1 MVTQGS
7 ASSSAEGTTATAISS
22 CRYPPRQASRNQGN
36 SSSASDIMPRHIVHV
51 LSDDTEFD
59 TIYLQHLHE
68 EGFNVFYETFTGDVK
83 NFNWTIRHL
92 SDDLERGQKYAII
105 AFGEAATHALSA
117 AQQTSLPHC
126 VSLICYYPTAVP
138 APTHKYPASL
148 DILCH
153 LAAIQPF
160 GAATFKTHVYS
171 DVYPGFA
178 ESDLQEYDKFAA
190 GLSWGRTLACLR
202 RAFGM
207 VVDLERVVDEYNTC
221 KFVDSHHNLIFHSK
235 ETTETEY
242 TDKFGAV
249 TSTSIPNQVHYGNH
263 VPTMTGGVG
272 REELGRFY
280 DNVFKPNNP
289 PSMKRR
295 LLSRTVGAD
304 KVVDELIIS
313 FRHTQE
319 MPW

>member
-7 ASSSAEGTTATAISS
+7 ASSSEQGTTATAIST
-22 CRYPPRQASRNQGN
+22 CRDPPRQVSRNQGN
-36 SSSASDIMPRHIVHV
+36 PSSASDAMPRHIVHV

-59 TIYLQHLHE
+59 TVYLQHLKE
-68 EGFNVFYETFTGDVK
+68 EGFDIFYETFTGDVK

-92 SDDLERGQKYAII
+92 SDDFEQGQKYAII

-138 APTHKYPASL
+138 TPTHKYPASL

-153 LAAIQPF
+153 LASVQPF
-160 GAATFKTHVYS
+160 GTATFKTDVYP

-178 ESDLQEYDKFAA
+178 ESDLEEYDKFAA

-202 RAFGM
+202 TGFGI
-207 VVDLERVVDEYNTC
+207 VVDLEEVVDKYNAC
-221 KFVDSHHNLIFHSK
+221 KFVNSYHDLILYAE

-242 TDKFGAV
+242 TDKFEAA
-249 TSTSIPNQVHYGNH
+249 TSTPTPNKMHHVNH
-263 VPTMTGGVG
+263 VPTMTGGIG
-272 REELGRFY
+272 RVELDRFY
-280 DNVFKPNNP
+280 NDVFKSNNP
-289 PSMKRR
+289 PSLKRR

-304 KVVDELIIS
+304 KVVDEMMIS